1 MGKDTATMPTRY
13 APAPPADTAA
23 LDASIAD
30 ADWPLIQSLWRAGW
44 TNAGIYRLLRLR
56 LRLHTTSAGDHP
68 VAVPQSGPRAA
79 FG

>member
-1 MGKDTATMPTRY
+1 MLPRY

-30 ADWPLIQSLWRAGW
+30 ADWPLIQALWRAGW

-56 LRLHTTSAGDHP
+56 LRRRSLCDGENPA
-68 VAVPQSGPRAA
+68 ALPQSGPRAA